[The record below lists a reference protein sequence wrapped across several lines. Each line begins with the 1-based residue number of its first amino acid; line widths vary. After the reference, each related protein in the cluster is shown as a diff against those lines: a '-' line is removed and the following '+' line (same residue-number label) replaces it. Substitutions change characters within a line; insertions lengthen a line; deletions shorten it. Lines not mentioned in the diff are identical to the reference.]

1 MFGQKTNLHLH
12 KRSRMSSLLFTFFQW
27 FCHKFETAANN
38 MAQIYPIF
46 MAQIDPILNI
56 AKPMVCHSPRCY
68 HCLFSLQ
75 SLFLEDLDSTEPK
88 RDETNWEF
96 CTFLNLSLSLSFS
109 FSLSLSLSFFNK
121 EASWKMYF
129 FIYEQSWWDWSTGPV
144 TNHTLT

>member
-1 MFGQKTNLHLH
+1 
-12 KRSRMSSLLFTFFQW
+12 
-27 FCHKFETAANN
+27 
-38 MAQIYPIF
+38 
-46 MAQIDPILNI
+46 
-56 AKPMVCHSPRCY
+56 MVCHSPRCY

-129 FIYEQSWWDWSTGPV
+129 FIYEQSWWDWTSHKSYIDRVSYLLVQFSSIIYLISHFRIHIPIHYNSERLHNKIV
-144 TNHTLT
+144 DMQLHVIVDVDDK